1 MSTEPP
7 IAGGGAV
14 LRRDLLALRPH
25 PDPAR
30 LDDADVRP
38 QPRAHAPAPLAPR
51 AAAAPPVER
60 PVADA
65 DLARALP
72 PPPAPLPEAEPVAAP
87 AKPGAPTLTAANP
100 DALASSLERAARQGD
115 DLVAL
120 DADD

>member
-1 MSTEPP
+1 
-7 IAGGGAV
+7 
-14 LRRDLLALRPH
+14 
-25 PDPAR
+25 
-30 LDDADVRP
+30 
-38 QPRAHAPAPLAPR
+38 
-51 AAAAPPVER
+51 VER